1 MVLTNTLLRHD
12 FIIEDLGQAGWLRP
26 HSYRYYCVRCR
37 WTFLIEG
44 RRGEVTALDEVGA
57 PLPEA
62 ENARRIS
69 TFALGPCCE
78 PFTHRVRSASP
89 TSYQPLQLLKTK
101 R

>member
-1 MVLTNTLLRHD
+1 MVLTNALLKHD
-12 FIIEDLGQAGWLRP
+12 FIIEDLGQTRWLRS

-37 WTFLIEG
+37 WTFLIKG

-57 PLPEA
+57 PLSEA

-78 PFTHRVRSASP
+78 PFTHRARSAS
-89 TSYQPLQLLKTK
+89 TSSHQRLQLLKTK